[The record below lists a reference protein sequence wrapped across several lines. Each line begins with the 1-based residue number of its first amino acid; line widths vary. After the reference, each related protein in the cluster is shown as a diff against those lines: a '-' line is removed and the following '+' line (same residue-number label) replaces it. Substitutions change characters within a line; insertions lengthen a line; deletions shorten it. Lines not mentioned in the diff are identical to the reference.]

1 MIISS
6 IVGGLGSSSLVA
18 HTVLNRDLDR
28 YKKIFREDPAIKRE
42 TDYLKE
48 KLPQFESLD
57 DLADDYRAWQ
67 AVTSAFGLDDQA
79 YAKALLKK
87 VVKEGVTDKGAMA
100 NRMVDTRYKDMAK
113 FFNYDVLGMM
123 GLQSEKKIADLVDRY
138 ETQMFEKAIGESNE
152 NLRLAMYFERK
163 IKSVTSMYEVLGDKA
178 MYQVALK
185 MAGLPKEYAQ
195 VDIDKQADYFK
206 QKLPL
211 KDLKNPEKLDKL
223 LQSFLARADAENST
237 AASSPV
243 VQLMQPAVN
252 TGFGP
257 IVTIDP
263 TLFLKM

>member
-28 YKKIFREDPAIKRE
+28 YKQIFRKDPEVKRE
-42 TDYLKE
+42 TDYMRE
-48 KLPQFESLD
+48 KLPQVESLE
-57 DLADDYRAWQ
+57 DLTDDYRLWQ
-67 AVTSAFGLDDQA
+67 SVTSAFGLEDQA
-79 YAKALLKK
+79 YAKAMLKK
-87 VVKEGVTDKGAMA
+87 VIEEGVTEKTAMA
-100 NRMVDTRYKDMAK
+100 NRMVDTRYKEMAR

-123 GLQSEKKIADLVDRY
+123 GLKSDKKVADLVSRY
-138 ETQMFEKAIGESNE
+138 ETQMFEKAVGESNE

-163 IKSVTSMYEVLGDKA
+163 IKDVKSIYEVLGDKA
-178 MYQVALK
+178 LYQVALK
-185 MAGLPKEYAQ
+185 MGGLPQEYAK
-195 VDIDKQADYFK
+195 VDIDKQAEYFK

-211 KDLKNPEKLDKL
+211 KDLQNPQKLGKL
-223 LQSFLARADAENST
+223 LQTFLARADAESSS
-237 AASSPV
+237 AMSSPT
-243 VQLMQPAVN
+243 VQLMQSAVN